1 MIYQNIEFFNVEK
14 LCDYSLMSGKILRRY
29 FKETIEKLDTDELRM
44 GPFAASYSNECEM
57 RFVTPRKIFKI
68 YLSAM
73 ERDGKIN
80 IYQGDYYYGTY
91 DISHG
96 KINCIEVGVNERLYQ
111 SAEMGKQTRYNKS
124 VWRVVFLKRFTAI
137 FHGIDVANNQIRPPK
152 KEELPS
158 KTFLMYGSSI
168 SFGATSGGSSYLS
181 FPQVA
186 ARTLGYQ
193 VMNKSM
199 PGSCF
204 CEKAVTDM
212 IVACNNVD
220 FFLYEIGGNMR
231 NRYSVEEFSERF
243 KYLMDE
249 TRKHHPKKII
259 IAIDVFWTIRHIPFE
274 DEKKVNKVIDGYNLA
289 MKEYIEKRDD
299 EFMILLDSKSILP
312 DFSLLCADMLHPS
325 AYGHMVMGENLV
337 KEISKYVL
345 K

>member
-1 MIYQNIEFFNVEK
+1 MIYQNIEFYNVEE
-14 LCDYSLMSGKILRRY
+14 LSDNPLMSGKILRRY
-29 FKETIEKLDTDELRM
+29 PTETITKLDCGELKM
-44 GPFAASYSNECEM
+44 GPFAASYSNECEI
-57 RFVTPRKIFKI
+57 RFVTTRKVFRI
-68 YLSAM
+68 YFSAM

-91 DISHG
+91 DLTHG
-96 KINCIEVGVNERLYQ
+96 KINCIYVLVNDRLHQ
-111 SAEMGKQTRYNKS
+111 TDEMGKDNRYNKS
-124 VWRVVFLKRFTAI
+124 VWRIVFLKRYTAI

-168 SFGATSGGSSYLS
+168 SFGATSGNSSYLS
-181 FPQVA
+181 FPQIA
-186 ARTLGYQ
+186 ARRLGYQ
-193 VMNKSM
+193 VMNKSL

-212 IVACNNVD
+212 IVGCSDVD

-231 NRYSVEEFSERF
+231 NRYSVEEFTTRF

-249 TRKHHPKKII
+249 TRKHHPGKMI

-274 DEKKVNKVIDGYNLA
+274 DKKTVNKVIDGYDLA
-289 MKEYIEKRDD
+289 MREYINNSGD
-299 EFMILLDSKSILP
+299 ELMVLLDSRSILP
-312 DFSLLCADMLHPS
+312 DISLLCADMLHPS
-325 AYGHMVMGENLV
+325 AYGHMVMGENLA